1 MAALSNYIQSVLDA
15 TRGRP
20 RSTEWYKDKIKEF
33 GKPGALDLIRD
44 GKRANAPFYGR
55 LNMFFYDPKFKSR
68 LPYYDIFPLVLPI
81 EPMKGGFLGLNFHY
95 LPYGARFQFLQQ
107 FL

>member
-55 LNMFFYDPKFKSR
+55 LNMFFYDPKHKRSYIIMTHF
-68 LPYYDIFPLVLPI
+68 LLYYLLIDTLMDF
-81 EPMKGGFLGLNFHY
+81 
-95 LPYGARFQFLQQ
+95 
-107 FL
+107 